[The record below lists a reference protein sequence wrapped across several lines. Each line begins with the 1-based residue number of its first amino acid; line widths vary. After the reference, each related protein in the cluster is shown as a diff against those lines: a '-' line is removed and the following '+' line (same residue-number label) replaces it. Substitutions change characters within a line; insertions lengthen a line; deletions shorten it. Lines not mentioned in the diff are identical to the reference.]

1 MSTRQATRRVASGA
15 FRRSFS
21 TRPALR
27 RPAEKVAVGIEAG
40 AKSSWTGR
48 SVFAFSAAAGMVG
61 FGLAKAVLPDE
72 KPTHFGEKIAAPRYA
87 SLKEMETALSEI
99 RSTLKGLGEAEDII
113 SIDAE
118 DLQAHG
124 YSEWSSVNP
133 DGLPV
138 AVAYPRS
145 TEQVS
150 VIARVCNK
158 YRIPIIGYSGGSSLE
173 GHFSAPYGGVSVDF
187 AYMDQI
193 IQFNKE
199 DMDIVVQPSIGWQ
212 DLNAKLLE
220 MDSGLFFPVDPGP
233 SAKIGGM
240 IGTNCSGT
248 NAVRYGTMKDW
259 VINLTVVLADGTV
272 IKTRRRPRKSSAGYN
287 LNSMFVGSE
296 GTLGLVTEAT
306 LKLAIIPEETSVV
319 VVSFPT
325 IRDAAS
331 AAAEVARQGIPVGAM
346 EIMDEV
352 QMKVVNLGGQTAPRV
367 WKEAPT
373 LFFKFSGT
381 KVSVKDNIKRVQQI
395 TKSNKGSNFEFAKD
409 EKEQKM
415 LWSARKEALWSML
428 ALRKEGEEEM
438 DDMGLF
444 ASILGHIGDGNF
456 HESILYN
463 RQNPAERE
471 KVEKCVH
478 RMVDRA
484 LEMEGTC
491 TGEHSIGWGKKES
504 LMKEVGPETVGVMM
518 AVKAALD
525 PNTIDVFSKATVI
538 LPRYKRPN
546 GALYIISL
554 LAKCMTGQRPTGNQP
569 RLPRQ
574 QQLQMRPEWQS
585 WESLIICVHALPK
598 HVQTQDLWTHFK
610 KHGNVVWI
618 EISKDTKCTDQL
630 SAKLRFCP
638 PPARQCWGGRKPMS
652 IDGTLHQVNI
662 CLQNN
667 SSYKQVTGPHGDRY
681 PAELRLE
688 LSSLQFG
695 MLKQEDK
702 FMAMRSLETIGQNA
716 PIFVV
721 NLVHRKIFL
730 RFFCKMNNR
739 IATTEYKTEILFSHM
754 TKLVL
759 LEDGETCS
767 MLIPLQTPPVFWKRT
782 NKPEKTHSESLSWSE
797 NETWNRA
804 ADIAYDTDS
813 SKIDQAGLRRAHQFI
828 DIGQWTVYKVVT
840 PKSNA
845 NMSTWH
851 SIFNALR
858 EFNIPMEIQNDIR
871 TVPAEQLDFLQLLE
885 PKATPRIPHSNLD
898 LLATTDEF
906 NIPFEGFLNE
916 VNLDAGFLRELVNLA
931 SKSRGKRNR
940 AKDLLTYV
948 AEEACVDEMMKTR
961 LYPKRLYE
969 PMALFKDRLAL
980 SHYPE
985 LGAPD
990 HCTMIRKLII
1000 TPSTIIPSTPI
1011 PEASNRV
1018 LRHYSEYSDHFLRV
1032 QFSDELVKGRIYACP
1047 NSKRDNALFNRV
1059 FRVLA
1064 NGVRIGGRHFEFLAF
1079 GNSQLREHGAWFFSK
1094 TDHLTCDDIRQWMGD
1109 VNHIRIVAKYAAR
1122 LGQCFSTTRAA
1133 KGIPIS
1139 QKIENIDDVERNGWL
1154 AEYVAKYLRIFKSNP
1169 PSAYQIR
1176 LGGSKG
1182 LLVLRPSQRKFEA
1195 ASKQLEIIR
1204 VSQFTVATLNRQ
1216 TITIL
1221 SCLGVP
1227 DDVFLRMQ
1235 KTQMMDYDKAIG
1247 DPAVAMHLL
1256 TRFMITDG
1264 FMHVEEPFF
1273 MWLLQV
1279 WRAWSLRMLREKA
1292 RIVVEKGAF
1301 VFGCVD
1307 ETSTLRGYYEEISDV
1322 PERILTSDEN
1332 DEDTSEGVNENAD
1345 KQELAQIFLQ
1355 IPKMTTR
1362 GPSQTEYVVVEGPCV
1377 VGRNPSL
1384 HPGDIRIVEAVDV
1397 PALHHIR
1404 DCVVFPS
1411 TGDRDIPS
1419 MCSGGDLD
1427 GDDFFVIWDPDLLP
1441 KERNYPPMTND
1452 AVKPKELHRD
1462 VQVDDLKGFFAE
1474 YMKNDS
1480 LRSIATAH
1488 LAQADKLRGEG
1499 GPKHST
1505 CVQLA
1510 RLHSNAVD
1518 YNKSGEPAHMD
1529 PTLRP
1534 REKPHFMEPTGRR
1547 YISHGIL
1554 GQLYDA
1560 TRRAEFSPNYSGTFD
1575 ERIMRRFQLSD
1586 ETLKQARIIK
1596 RQHDK
1601 ALRQIMNQRE
1611 IGTEFEVWSTFVLT
1625 RPRFSSEYKLQ
1636 EDMGA
1641 IIHAHKDRF
1650 RNACIRVAGSR
1661 HPDKL
1666 FPFIAAAY
1674 RVTWEEVQVALCKR
1688 AQLSN
1693 DGSDE
1698 PTQDQPI
1705 EEQLTQEQPMPLISF
1720 PWIFEREMGLIA
1732 RMKEKLELEEYP
1744 TISDVALL
1752 GTEYDEAEYEELLG
1766 TGVFDPTLGDVEGT
1780 DGPIAP
1786 DEFVDTTNGSSPE
1799 ATNPEE
1805 EDDVE
1810 EEEVFLDLSGETNAE
1825 ALERLMLS

>member
-1 MSTRQATRRVASGA
+1 
-15 FRRSFS
+15 
-21 TRPALR
+21 
-27 RPAEKVAVGIEAG
+27 
-40 AKSSWTGR
+40 
-48 SVFAFSAAAGMVG
+48 MVG
-61 FGLAKAVLPDE
+61 FGLAKTVLPDE
-72 KPTHFGEKIAAPRYA
+72 SKPARFGEKIAAPRYA
-87 SLKEMETALSEI
+87 SLKEMETALPEI
-99 RSTLKGLGEAEDII
+99 RTSLKSLGEVEDII
-113 SIDAE
+113 STDAE
-118 DLQAHG
+118 DLHAHG
-124 YSEWSSVNP
+124 YSEWSTVNP

-145 TEQVS
+145 TEQVA
-150 VIARVCNK
+150 VIATVCNK

-187 AYMDQI
+187 AFMDQI
-193 IQFNKE
+193 VQFNKE

-287 LNSMFVGSE
+287 LNGMFVGSE

-381 KVSVKDNIKRVQQI
+381 KVSVKDNIKRVQDI

-409 EKEQKM
+409 EREQKM

-428 ALRKEGEEEM
+428 ALRKGSEEEM
-438 DDMGLF
+438 DEMGLF

-463 RQNPAERE
+463 RQDPVERE
-471 KVEKCVH
+471 KVEKCVK

-484 LEMEGTC
+484 LEMDGTC

-504 LMKEVGPETVGVMM
+504 LLKEVGPDTVGVMM

-525 PNTIDVFSKATVI
+525 PRWTSSYLCHSVMSQPNPPGRFG
-538 LPRYKRPN
+538 RGHRP
-546 GALYIISL
+546 GGDR
-554 LAKCMTGQRPTGNQP
+554 M

-574 QQLQMRPEWQS
+574 QQLQMRPEWES
-585 WESLIICVHALPK
+585 WESLVIHIRALPK
-598 HVQTQDLWTHFK
+598 HVQTLDVWTHFVQ
-610 KHGNVVWI
+610 HGNVVWI
-618 EISKDTKCTDQL
+618 EIGRDKLMPNL
-630 SAKLRFCP
+630 SFAKLRFSP
-638 PPARQCWGGRKPMS
+638 PPARVCWGDKIPIS
-652 IDGTLHQVNI
+652 VQGTLYQVKI
-662 CLQNN
+662 ILQRN
-667 SSYKQVTGPHGDRY
+667 SSYNPVTGPHGDRY
-681 PAELRLE
+681 PAELRLAP
-688 LSSLQFG
+688 STLQFG
-695 MLKQEDK
+695 ILKQEDEY
-702 FMAMRSLETIGQNA
+702 MAMRSLEKTGQNA
-716 PIFVV
+716 LSFVV
-721 NLVHRKIFL
+721 NLTHRKIFL
-730 RFFCKMNNR
+730 RFFCNMNNR
-739 IATTEYKTEILFSHM
+739 IAEYKTDILFSHV

-759 LEDGETCS
+759 LEDEKTCS
-767 MLIPLQTPPVFWKRT
+767 ILIPLQTPPIFWKRT
-782 NKPEKTHSESLSWSE
+782 NNPEKSHSESLTWTE

-804 ADIAYDTDS
+804 ADIAHNAAL
-813 SKIDQAGLRRAHQFI
+813 SKNDKACLRRTHQFI
-828 DIGQWTVYKVVT
+828 DIGQWTVYKVIIS
-840 PKSNA
+840 KSDTNLTTLQR
-845 NMSTWH
+845 MH
-851 SIFNALR
+851 SALR
-858 EFNIPMEIQNDIR
+858 DFNIHMEIQNGMR
-871 TVPAEQLDFLQLLE
+871 TVPAEELDFLRLLE
-885 PKATPRIPHSNLD
+885 PKATPSIPHSNLD

-906 NIPFEGFLNE
+906 NIPFEVRYQLEVCIAQGFLNE
-916 VNLDAGFLRELVNLA
+916 VNLGAEFLHELVNLE
-931 SKSRGKRNR
+931 SKSHGKRNR

-948 AEEACVDEMMKTR
+948 AEEARIDETQKTR
-961 LYPKRLYE
+961 LYPRRLYD

-990 HCTMIRKLII
+990 HCTMIRKVII

-1018 LRHYSEYSDHFLRV
+1018 LRHYAEHSDHFLRV

-1064 NGVRIGGRHFEFLAF
+1064 NGIRVGGRHFEFLAF

-1109 VNHIRIVAKYAAR
+1109 VNHIKVVAKYAAR

-1133 KGIPIS
+1133 RGIPIS
-1139 QKIENIDDVERNGWL
+1139 QKIENIEDVERNGWL
-1154 AEYVAKYLRIFKSNP
+1154 AAYVAKHLRIFKANP

-1221 SCLGVP
+1221 SSLGVP
-1227 DDVFLRMQ
+1227 DEVFLRMQ
-1235 KTQMMDYDKAIG
+1235 QTQLMDYNKAME

-1256 TRFMITDG
+1256 TRFIDQNEISTKIAQMITDG
-1264 FMHVEEPFF
+1264 FMHAEEPFF

-1307 ETSTLRGYYEEISDV
+1307 ETSTLRGYYENASDSADLISG
-1322 PERILTSDEN
+1322 SDEN
-1332 DEDTSEGVNENAD
+1332 DEDTSESSNEDAG

-1355 IPKMTTR
+1355 IPEMTSR
-1362 GPSQTEYVVVEGPCV
+1362 GPSQTDYIVVTGPCV

-1427 GDDFFVIWDPDLLP
+1427 GDDFFVIWDPELLP
-1441 KERNYPPMTND
+1441 KERNYPPMDND
-1452 AVKPKELHRD
+1452 AVKPKELDRH

-1488 LAQADKLRGEG
+1488 LAQADRLRNDG

-1505 CVQLA
+1505 CVKLA

-1534 REKPHFMEPTGRR
+1534 REKPHFMEPTGRQ
-1547 YISHGIL
+1547 YISRGIL
-1554 GQLYDA
+1554 GQLYDVIN
-1560 TRRAEFSPNYSGTFD
+1560 RAEFSPNYSGTFD
-1575 ERIMRRFQLSD
+1575 ERIMRRFDLSD
-1586 ETLKQARIIK
+1586 DILRQARIIK

-1601 ALRQIMNQRE
+1601 ALRQIMTQRE

-1625 RPRFSSEYKLQ
+1625 KPRFSSEYKLQ

-1641 IIHAHKDRF
+1641 IIHGHKDRF

-1661 HPDKL
+1661 HPEKL
-1666 FPFIAAAY
+1666 YPFIAAAY

-1688 AQLSN
+1688 AEPSE
-1693 DGSDE
+1693 DGSGE
-1698 PTQDQPI
+1698 PMLD
-1705 EEQLTQEQPMPLISF
+1705 QPMPLISF

-1732 RMKEKLELEEYP
+1732 KMQGN
-1744 TISDVALL
+1744 DDAQL
-1752 GTEYDEAEYEELLG
+1752 GTEYGEAEYEEFLE

-1780 DGPIAP
+1780 DGPSAP
-1786 DEFVDTTNGSSPE
+1786 GELVDVSIGSCPE
-1799 ATNPEE
+1799 STKAEE
-1805 EDDVE
+1805 EEDVE

-1825 ALERLMLS
+1825 ALERLMLD